1 MKAMEG
7 VRRVT
12 NRMELIQGLRKSLVK
27 ARLSLIAVTILLGV
41 SAVTNVVMYNK
52 LQDSKEVVAKQEV
65 QITELENTI
74 EAVETEREELAIK
87 LDIANSFET
96 LMDKVA
102 NLEDLALEAVHNA
115 QKVVEDK
122 ITYVNKYNKVRTT
135 DISYVD
141 YVLDETTGE
150 TVRTFETNEE
160 MYVVYLSNSENVE
173 LLNNNLVKQ
182 YRSGLNN
189 YEEAIKEVEDTV
201 IIRHDLK

>member
-12 NRMELIQGLRKSLVK
+12 NRMELIQGLKNKLLK

-41 SAVTNVVMYNK
+41 SAATNVVMYNK

-74 EAVETEREELAIK
+74 NVVETEKEELAIK

-102 NLEDLALEAVHNA
+102 NLEDLALEAAHNA
-115 QKVVEDK
+115 
-122 ITYVNKYNKVRTT
+122 VNKVEGYVSNYLLKT

-150 TVRTFETNEE
+150 TIRTFETDKE
-160 MYVVYLSNSENVE
+160 MYVVYISNND
-173 LLNNNLVKQ
+173 NVKQ
-182 YRSGLNN
+182 LDKEISLQYNLGTYD
-189 YEEAIKEVEDTV
+189 YEEAINKVEDTV

>member
-74 EAVETEREELAIK
+74 NVVETEREELAIK

-102 NLEDLALEAVHNA
+102 NLEDLALEAVHNE
-115 QKVVEDK
+115 QKVIEDK

>member
-12 NRMELIQGLRKSLVK
+12 NRMELIQGLKSKLLK

-74 EAVETEREELAIK
+74 EVVETEREELAIK

-122 ITYVNKYNKVRTT
+122 ITYVNKYNNVRTT
-135 DISYVD
+135 DISYID

-150 TVRTFETNEE
+150 TIRTFETNEE
-160 MYVVYLSNSENVE
+160 MYVVYLSNSENIE

>member
-12 NRMELIQGLRKSLVK
+12 NRMELIQGLKSKLLK

-74 EAVETEREELAIK
+74 EVVETEREELAIK

-102 NLEDLALEAVHNA
+102 NLEDLALEAAHNA
-115 QKVVEDK
+115 
-122 ITYVNKYNKVRTT
+122 VNKVEGYVSNYLLKT

-150 TVRTFETNEE
+150 TIRTFETNKE
-160 MYVVYLSNSENVE
+160 MYVVYISNSDN
-173 LLNNNLVKQ
+173 VKQ
-182 YRSGLNN
+182 LDKEISLQYNLGTYD
-189 YEEAIKEVEDTV
+189 YEEAINKVEDTV

>member
-12 NRMELIQGLRKSLVK
+12 NRMELIQGLKNKLLK
-27 ARLSLIAVTILLGV
+27 ARLSLIAVTILLGI

-74 EAVETEREELAIK
+74 NVVETEKEELAIK

-102 NLEDLALEAVHNA
+102 NLEDLALEAAHNA
-115 QKVVEDK
+115 
-122 ITYVNKYNKVRTT
+122 VNKIEGYVSNYLLKT

-150 TVRTFETNEE
+150 TIRTFETNKE
-160 MYVVYLSNSENVE
+160 MYVVYISNSDN
-173 LLNNNLVKQ
+173 VKQ
-182 YRSGLNN
+182 LDKEISLQYNLGT
-189 YEEAIKEVEDTV
+189 YDYKEAINKVEDTV

>member
-41 SAVTNVVMYNK
+41 SAVTNIVMYNK

-74 EAVETEREELAIK
+74 NVVETEREELAIK

-102 NLEDLALEAVHNA
+102 NLEDLALEATHNA
-115 QKVVEDK
+115 
-122 ITYVNKYNKVRTT
+122 VNKVEGYVSNYLLKT

-141 YVLDETTGE
+141 YVLYETTGE
-150 TVRTFETNEE
+150 TIRTFETDKE
-160 MYVVYLSNSENVE
+160 MYVVYISNND
-173 LLNNNLVKQ
+173 NVKQ
-182 YRSGLNN
+182 LDKEISLQYNLGTYD
-189 YEEAIKEVEDTV
+189 YEEAINKVEDTV

>member
-1 MKAMEG
+1 MKSMEG
-7 VRRVT
+7 VRRIT
-12 NRMELIQGLRKSLVK
+12 NRMELVQNLRGKLLK

-74 EAVETEREELAIK
+74 NVVETEREELAIK

-102 NLEDLALEAVHNA
+102 NLEDLALEAAHNA
-115 QKVVEDK
+115 
-122 ITYVNKYNKVRTT
+122 VNKVEGYVSNYLLKT

-150 TVRTFETNEE
+150 TIRTFETNKE
-160 MYVVYLSNSENVE
+160 MYVVYISNND
-173 LLNNNLVKQ
+173 NVKQ
-182 YRSGLNN
+182 LDKEISLQYNLGTYD
-189 YEEAIKEVEDTV
+189 YEEAINKVEDTV

>member
-12 NRMELIQGLRKSLVK
+12 NRMELIQGLKSKLLK

-74 EAVETEREELAIK
+74 EVVETEREELAIK

-102 NLEDLALEAVHNA
+102 NLEDLALEAAHNA
-115 QKVVEDK
+115 
-122 ITYVNKYNKVRTT
+122 VNKVEGYVSNYLLKT

-150 TVRTFETNEE
+150 TIRTFETDKE
-160 MYVVYLSNSENVE
+160 MYVVYISNND
-173 LLNNNLVKQ
+173 NVKQ
-182 YRSGLNN
+182 LDKEISLQYNLGTYD
-189 YEEAIKEVEDTV
+189 YEEAINKVEDTV